1 MIKFAAK
8 HIKTLLPFVAG
19 SHDPRYYIRS
29 IRIEPCQEGGAILV
43 ATNGHTMM
51 CIRDATAI
59 CNEPVIFK
67 INRDAAKYCAGP
79 RNLPEPSVHLN
90 IETQRLT
97 IVDGLGDELFVQP
110 GKCLGEAEK
119 FPSWQKVLPDFSALK
134 QQCSAFAQVAYFELA
149 AKAHPGAGRKSA
161 LAMRLWQANE
171 NGAIVVEY
179 SDHPDHMLLIMPV
192 RVDVHGQTPA
202 IWAAPFGRKT
212 SPQLERGA

>member
-59 CNEPVIFK
+59 CSTAVIFRV
-67 INRDAAKYCAGP
+67 NPDATKYCTGP
-79 RNLPEPSVHLN
+79 GRERATAHLN
-90 IETQRLT
+90 TVTQRLT
-97 IVDGLGDELFVQP
+97 IMSETGDELFLQP
-110 GKCLGEAEK
+110 GKCLGEVDK
-119 FPSWQKVLPDFSALK
+119 FPAWQEVLPDFSALK
-134 QQCSAFAQVAYFELA
+134 QQCSAFAQVAYFALA
-149 AKAHPGAGRKSA
+149 AKAHPGAGRKA
-161 LAMRLWQANE
+161 APAMRLWQANE

-192 RVDVHGQTPA
+192 RVDVHEGNTSA

-212 SPQLERGA
+212 APQLESIA